1 MNDKIVTVSS
11 TNNVVKYYIGR
22 MYILYTYIYIYIYIY
37 IFKFTATKVRNV
49 CRLNEN

>member
-22 MYILYTYIYIYIYIY
+22 MYIYVHIYNIYIYSVSLIG
-37 IFKFTATKVRNV
+37 FVNS
-49 CRLNEN
+49 L

>member
-22 MYILYTYIYIYIYIY
+22 MYIIYIYIYNIYIYIYIY
-37 IFKFTATKVRNV
+37 SVSLIGFVNS
-49 CRLNEN
+49 L